1 MGSVSPTTRLTRSL
15 GPKIWGATDADA
27 VALSR
32 FAAAASGH
40 TVRRLALALISAVCL
55 VEREMQT
62 TGDLPAILLGDRA
75 REILP
80 APQVRRR
87 PAEPGYC

>member
-1 MGSVSPTTRLTRSL
+1 
-15 GPKIWGATDADA
+15 
-27 VALSR
+27 
-32 FAAAASGH
+32 
-40 TVRRLALALISAVCL
+40 LALVSAICL

-62 TGDLPAILLGDRA
+62 TGDLPVLLLGDRA
-75 REILP
+75 REIWP